1 MYAVQKGSSIYHLL
15 DREPNET
22 VCGLRVTGGQLKSR
36 KPLAQISKLSEKP
49 VCKHC
54 MRLAQVKTSINS

>member
-22 VCGLRVTGGQLKSR
+22 VCGLRVTGSQLKSR
-36 KPLAQISKLSEKP
+36 KLLSQIPTQSEKP

-54 MRLAQVKTSINS
+54 MRLAEVKSSINS